1 VAVGGPAGH
10 GVVIAAFRKLS
21 LSAAVE
27 SGRRLSLTRLS
38 LTRLPLRRLA
48 EGLLI
53 LLLLVQAGRLIWL
66 FAGPQPRSEHAGV
79 SIPARPVDLS
89 ILSRFDAFF
98 RTGGQGA
105 LAGASGAEASQMR
118 LFGVRSDGVGGG
130 SAIIGLPDGRQVSVG
145 VGEEVEPGLTLKAV
159 GPDFVTLARGQ
170 SLSRLEFAE
179 APVGAAAPPP
189 PPATPQ
195 VVAPP
200 AAAPASSQGAV
211 VDPQRLMAQASLR
224 PRIQGLGV
232 NGFTVSSA
240 GNASELRSAGLR
252 AGDVILSVNGVAL
265 NSPQAIGALRGQL
278 ASAPSAEIQYER
290 AGETRT
296 TTIRTRP

>member
-1 VAVGGPAGH
+1 MAVGGRDGL
-10 GVVIAAFRKLS
+10 GVVIAVLRNFS
-21 LSAAVE
+21 LASAVE
-27 SGRRLSLTRLS
+27 AGR
-38 LTRLPLRRLA
+38 RLPLRRIV
-48 EGLLI
+48 EGVLI
-53 LLLLVQAGRLIWL
+53 LLLLVQAGRLVWL
-66 FAGPQPRSEHAGV
+66 FVQPENKPAERAAAA
-79 SIPARPVDLS
+79 PARPVDLS

-98 RTGGQGA
+98 RTGGAGS
-105 LAGASGAEASQMR
+105 LAGASGSEASQMR
-118 LFGVRSDGVGGG
+118 LFGVRSGGFDGG
-130 SAIIGLPDGRQVSVG
+130 SAIIGFADGRQVSVG
-145 VGEEVEPGLTLKAV
+145 IGEEVEPGLVLKEV
-159 GPDFVTLARGQ
+159 GADFVTLARGA
-170 SLSRLEFAE
+170 SLSRLEFGE

-189 PPATPQ
+189 PPATAQ

-200 AAAPASSQGAV
+200 AAAPASGQGAV
-211 VDPQRLMAQASLR
+211 VDPQRLMAQAALR

-240 GNASELRSAGLR
+240 GNASELRGAGLQ
-252 AGDVILSVNGVAL
+252 AGDVILSVNGTAL